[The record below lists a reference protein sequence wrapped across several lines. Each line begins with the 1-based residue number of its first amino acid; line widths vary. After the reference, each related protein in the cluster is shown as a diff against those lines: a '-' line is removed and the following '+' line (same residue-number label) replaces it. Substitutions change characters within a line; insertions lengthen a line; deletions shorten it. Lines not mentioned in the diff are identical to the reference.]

1 MKNTIARYFSVDK
14 GIQEIS
20 IGVRKKISV
29 KKIAE
34 DITKL
39 SVETLLNLANLTK
52 KNWIEKCEISR
63 FFQVSDNLTRIKDD
77 TNWKIIQ
84 IVGNLGLNRKE
95 GFWEHALVKFFARLA
110 FPATNSKS
118 LVCRTK
124 GWQWYFEI
132 MLRSM
137 LDRLRN
143 YNWISQ

>member
-29 KKIAE
+29 KKWRKDRRRYYKVERWNI
-34 DITKL
+34 IKFGKFNKKKL
-39 SVETLLNLANLTK
+39 KYLD
-52 KNWIEKCEISR
+52 

>member
-20 IGVRKKISV
+20 IGVREKNGE
-29 KKIAE
+29 KIAE

-95 GFWEHALVKFFARLA
+95 GFWEYALVKFFARLA

>member
-20 IGVRKKISV
+20 IGVREKNGE
-29 KKIAE
+29 KIAE